1 MVIAAVAGPSVLLS
15 PRLENDVRRSLRAQ
29 DASARVIAG
38 PLGVLQ
44 GRLAR
49 LDLRAR
55 GAMLN
60 GTSVDEIALQLRGVT
75 IDPVR
80 AFRGELVLRSVES
93 GTVTVVVGEESLR
106 RYLVSRD
113 VRNPAVRM
121 DRGMLTVTGQV
132 TVLSALVDVTLRAG
146 LIVRDGTRVAFDIQ
160 ELRVGGLEV
169 PRDIGNALAASIN
182 PILIAPQQPVPLQFT
197 GVTIER
203 GAARIT
209 GEVAR

>member
-182 PILIAPQQPVPLQFT
+182 PILIAPQQPFPLQFT